1 MRRARRSPWFTL
13 AVALAIAI
21 GITIAEG
28 DAIDAE
34 EHKGAF
40 QPVPEPPK
48 AAGYAPVEPVGVPT
62 ELSSPT
68 GAPEA

>member
-1 MRRARRSPWFTL
+1 MRRARRSPWFKL

-28 DAIDAE
+28 DAIDTE

-40 QPVPEPPK
+40 LPLPGPPT
-48 AAGYAPVEPVGVPT
+48 AAGYAPVEPVGVPV
-62 ELSSPT
+62 EPSSPT